1 MKKKNALILTGTM
14 LGLWAMYAFTI
25 PQQMQEKIFTVFYPE
40 KTPSFAKSG
49 LGWVAPKATIAQ
61 DTLDPLRERFDNTIG
76 SQPANAI
83 DLNDPSVIEK
93 NVEYDP
99 ITGQY
104 IVTEKIGD
112 DFFRAPSYMTFDE
125 YSKYKE
131 KKQRDAYFDKLQGVS
146 TGIKK
151 KKSAFDIGDP
161 IAKFDIK
168 NSLVDR
174 LFGGTNVD
182 IRPQGNINLTF
193 GFDYQKILNPILT
206 RRQQSTGNF
215 DFDMDI
221 NMGATGKIGEKLN
234 LNFNYNTQAT
244 FDFDNQMKLNY
255 DTKNFSEDEI
265 LQNIEAGNVSFPLRS
280 SLIKGAQNLFG
291 LKTEMKFGHLRL
303 TTVASQQRSKQ
314 ENLSVQGGAQVQTFE
329 VPIDEYDENRH
340 FFLTHYNRYRFEPS
354 LKCLPTPQG
363 LFKINRMEVWI
374 TNDQRKT
381 ENARDIV
388 GLTDLGEPEKYD
400 SLLVQGT
407 PGFDT
412 DVNGVGLPA
421 NGANDLYLRMSDEL
435 KDDSTLRNSDQVV
448 RRLQTNYGLK
458 QIRDFEKQR
467 CRLLSP
473 QEYSFHDQLGFVSIN
488 LNVQPDQMVAI
499 AVEYMYNGKPYKI
512 GEFTSDF
519 PNGDTTSQKVLFT
532 KMLKSTTANVNRP
545 IWDLM
550 MKNVYA
556 IGTAN
561 LDPQEFKFDIYYE
574 DPGKGQKRF
583 LNGPTIPAALKSK
596 PLLQIFRLDTLN
608 LQNDPGPDGVF
619 DFVPGLTINLRS
631 GRVMF
636 PVLEPFGSY
645 LRQKFVEA
653 APGIDTAEL
662 NRTIIYSQL
671 YDNTITRAREFQ
683 QLNRFTLK
691 GSYKSASNAEI
702 SLGTFNLP
710 QGSVRVSAGGRQL
723 IEGQDYEVDY
733 NIGKVK
739 ILNDAILQSGQNV
752 NVSFED
758 NTLFGF
764 QSRTMLG
771 VRADYEI
778 NKDVSIGATFMNLFE
793 RPLTQK
799 VNIGDD
805 PINNKMYGLDFNI
818 SKDAPWITKFM
829 DRLPLIETKA
839 PSSITVQA
847 EGALLDPGHARAINQ
862 GGNKGGIIYIDDF
875 EGSSSGIP
883 LANPANSWVL
893 ASVPTGDST
902 LAESALSNDIRGGA
916 NRARLTWYIA
926 DQGSADPVDVGN
938 PYSRRIQFEELFPNR
953 QLSPLEQ
960 SSLRPLDVTIYPN
973 ERGPYNYDIPDG
985 YSGISQGLNAQGE
998 LKQPKTRWAGF
1009 MKGLNTNDF
1018 EAANIEFVEFWMLN
1032 PYMDKGD
1039 GSEISESGE
1048 MFIDLGSISEDVMHD
1063 SRQFFENAIPTNGTG
1078 GVATGAW
1085 GRVPV
1090 LPPVVNAFDNNPDKR
1105 SKQDVGFDGLDDAG
1119 ERVYFQNTYL
1129 SKLGSLNAAVRTA
1142 IEEDP
1147 SNDNF
1152 KYYRDPSFE
1161 ASTPGISARYKM
1173 FNNPERN
1180 SPVNTTS
1187 NQNPSSTNQ
1196 PDIED
1201 LNGDNSLNET
1211 EAFFRYR
1218 IPLKRDPMVND
1229 LAVDDPE
1236 IRDLITDKK
1245 DTTINGQVFSYYRF
1259 KIPLDN
1265 KNIRQDIGGIQ
1276 DFRSIRF
1283 VRVFFKQFT
1292 EKTTFRF
1299 ATFEL
1304 GRNQWRRFT
1313 QDISCEGQPPLT
1325 TLFDVNSVSIEE
1337 NSARRPFNYCIPWG
1351 IQREQS
1357 VGAFPDI
1364 LQNEQAL
1371 SMNIC
1376 DLNYCDGRGIYK
1388 TLNMDLRQFKRLQMF
1403 AHAEDANPINSAMD
1417 TSGAPLALFI
1427 RMGSDF
1433 SRNYYEYQI
1442 PLTFSDINNPII
1454 MNGNPDSKEYREEV
1468 WRVANNIDFPL
1479 ELLTDLKTIRN
1490 ADPNVTR
1497 IGDPYFIYDPEKP
1510 HNMVTIVGNPNLG
1523 LIKGLMVGVKNVDSI
1538 GFDKQCLEV
1547 WINELRLNGFNEK
1560 GGYAALARIDMKL
1573 ADIGNLS
1580 LSGNY
1585 GSIGWGSMEQKL
1597 QDRSREE
1604 VIQYDISTNLELGKL
1619 LPEKSKLKIPFYAQY
1634 SNLTKNPEYDP
1645 YDLDIKLKDK
1655 LANET
1660 DALKRDT
1667 IRNSAQ
1673 DVTINKGYNFTNVRK
1688 ERNAKAKPFPW
1699 NVSNFSVTYAY
1710 NNEVKRNPFV
1720 VRDDKKQYKG
1730 ALDYTYT
1737 TGLKPITPFKK
1748 AIKKDKYLK
1757 FITDFNFNPI
1767 PNNYGFTT
1775 SLERLFNTTTW
1786 RFVDDPNNLER
1797 NTYFNKRF
1805 TWDRNYDLGWDISKG
1820 IKFNYDANARS
1831 LIDEPNEIQAD
1842 GTRLPS
1848 NLRTQAIKTNLKK
1861 LGRNKTYQQNV
1872 GLTYTLPFKQIPM
1885 MDWVTVKASY
1895 TGGYT
1900 WNAASL
1906 KMPDLGNIIQN
1917 QSTRQIN
1924 GDVNFETLYNKSK
1937 YLGKINKPVK
1947 SKDKK
1952 KGKNKDGGAGKDA
1965 PSDGS
1970 GDNKDSGRGADDSG
1984 KKDDGRS
1991 MDGGRGR
1998 MGDDGKKSDS
2008 KMPKDR
2014 RSADDKSGEDF
2025 KPMPVLGADGKP
2037 VIGPDGKPLMT
2048 TEDKA
2053 SKADKS
2059 KKAKDKK
2066 KKDRQ
2071 PSLAE
2076 RIAIRPLMLIR
2087 KGRFTYSENV
2097 GSVIPGF
2104 MPETNLFGLDQGFK
2118 NPGWGYVAG
2127 VTPDDGYLDRAAQR
2141 NLISTSNEL
2150 NQDATRTFTQN
2161 FDAGLTVEPFQD
2173 FRVEL
2178 SANRQYTKNHSE
2190 LFKDQ
2195 NFLVTPNQVAFEHR
2209 AQRDMGSFTT
2219 SFFSLNTLFNNDIDG
2234 LFDRFKDNRAIVSN
2248 RLGVIANATDPHEVD
2263 GLPYSRGFGRIHQE
2277 VLIPSFLSAYREKDA
2292 NTTDLSVFN
2301 TRPSVNWKL
2310 NYNGLSKV
2318 GNLSKIFSSVS
2329 ISHGYKNTLTVNS
2342 FNTDLFYDSN
2352 NPYTTETLTGN
2363 YTARYEIPQVLINE
2377 QMQPLL
2383 GIDVKMKNDMTF
2395 KVDMKKSR
2403 NLAMSFIDYQ
2413 LAETNSTGYTMGFGY
2428 RMKNVNIPFLT
2439 GKKAKKGSKSK
2450 SKLKKD
2456 DPKSG
2461 DKTATSGDKAT
2472 GGGKKKPAGNDM
2484 NFKFD
2489 FDYRDDIT
2497 VNHRLDLTAVAEPTR
2512 GSRTIT
2518 ISPSVDYA
2526 LNKQLKLRLFCDYR
2540 KTVPKTSQSY
2550 PITNINAGVTVQ
2562 FSLN

>member
-1 MKKKNALILTGTM
+1 MKKKNALLLTGAM

-25 PQQMQEKIFTVFYPE
+25 PQQMQEKFMTVFYPE
-40 KTPSFAKSG
+40 KTVSRAKYRPAWTAKPTQFS
-49 LGWVAPKATIAQ
+49 AQQ
-61 DTLDPLRERFDNTIG
+61 DTLDPLQERYDNTVG
-76 SQPANAI
+76 NNPVNPI

-112 DFFRAPSYMTFDE
+112 DFFRTPSYMTFDE

-146 TGIKK
+146 SGEKK
-151 KKSAFDIGDP
+151 KKNAFDLGDP

-206 RRQQSTGNF
+206 RRQQTNGTF

-388 GLTDLGEPEKYD
+388 GLTDLGEPERYD
-400 SLLVQGT
+400 SMLVQPT
-407 PGFDT
+407 PGFDR
-412 DVNGVGLPA
+412 DVDGVTLPS
-421 NGANDLYLRMSDEL
+421 NEANDIYSRISDSL
-435 KDDSTLRNSDQVV
+435 ADPTFRNSDKIV
-448 RRLQTNYGLK
+448 RKLQTDFGFK

-488 LNVQPDQMVAI
+488 LNVQPDQMIAI

-583 LNGPTIPAALKSK
+583 LTGADIPGGLKSK
-596 PLLQIFRLDTLN
+596 PLLQVFRLDTLN
-608 LQNDPGPDGVF
+608 QQNDPGADGVF

-636 PVLEPFGSY
+636 PILEPFGSY
-645 LRQKFVEA
+645 LKQKFVNA
-653 APGIDTAEL
+653 GTTLTSDEL
-662 NRTIIYSQL
+662 DAKYIYNQL

-683 QLNRFTLK
+683 QLNRFTLR

-778 NKDVSIGATFMNLFE
+778 NKDMSVGATFMNLFE

-805 PINNKMYGLDFNI
+805 PINNKMYGLDFNV

-839 PSSITVQA
+839 PSSITIQA
-847 EGALLDPGHARAINQ
+847 EAALLDPGHARAINQ

-875 EGSSSGIP
+875 EGSTSGIP

-893 ASVPTGDST
+893 SSVPTGDST
-902 LAESALSNDIRGGA
+902 IAESALSDDISAGA
-916 NRARLTWYIA
+916 NRARLSWYIA
-926 DQGSADPVDVGN
+926 DPSATDDVDAGS
-938 PYSRRIQFEELFPNR
+938 PYTRRIQFEELFPNR

-973 ERGPYNYDIPDG
+973 QRGPYNYELPGG
-985 YSGISQGLNAQGE
+985 YSGISKGMNTQGE
-998 LKQPKTRWAGF
+998 LLDPKTRWAGF

-1032 PYMDKGD
+1032 PYMDKAD
-1039 GSEISESGE
+1039 GSDVSESGE
-1048 MFIDLGSISEDVMHD
+1048 MFIDLGSVSEDVMRD
-1063 SRQFFENAIPTNGTG
+1063 SRQFFENAIPTTSGAG
-1078 GVATGAW
+1078 GVAAGAW
-1085 GRVPV
+1085 GRIPV
-1090 LPPVVNAFDNNPDKR
+1090 LPPVVNAFDNDPAKR
-1105 SKQDVGFDGLDDAG
+1105 SKQDVGFDGLDDAD
-1119 ERVYFQNTYL
+1119 ERSYFKENYL
-1129 SKLGSLNAAVRTA
+1129 DKLGGLNATVRAA

-1152 KYYRDPSFE
+1152 KYYRDPSFDNANQGLSE
-1161 ASTPGISARYKM
+1161 RYRL
-1173 FNNPERN
+1173 FNSPERN
-1180 SPVNTTS
+1180 SPVNTTNS
-1187 NQNPSSTNQ
+1187 QNPSATNQ

-1218 IPLKRDPMVND
+1218 IPMKRLGNELDVND
-1229 LAVDDPE
+1229 PE
-1236 IRDLITDKK
+1236 MVDLITDQQDFVK
-1245 DTTINGQVFSYYRF
+1245 DGVNYTFYRF
-1259 KIPLDN
+1259 KVPLDN
-1265 KNIRQDIGGIQ
+1265 KLIRQDVGGIQ

-1283 VRVFFKQFT
+1283 LRVFFKQFT

-1313 QDISCEGQPPLT
+1313 QNLSCENSKDLKT
-1325 TLFDVNSVSIEE
+1325 TFDVNSVSIEE
-1337 NSARRPFNYCIPWG
+1337 NSARTPFNYCIPWG

-1371 SMNIC
+1371 SMNVC
-1376 DLNYCDGRGIYK
+1376 SLNYCDGRGIFK

-1403 AHAEDANPINSAMD
+1403 AHAEVTDAANFPLDN
-1417 TSGAPLALFI
+1417 THLALFV
-1427 RMGSDF
+1427 RLGSDYF
-1433 SRNYYEYQI
+1433 SNYYEYQI
-1442 PLTFSDINNPII
+1442 PLTPSDPASLALA
-1454 MNGNPDSKEYREEV
+1454 GSPDSKEYREEV
-1468 WRVANNIDFPL
+1468 WRIANNIDFPL
-1479 ELLTDLKTIRN
+1479 ELFTDLKVQRN
-1490 ADPNVTR
+1490 NDADARLNTPYTR
-1497 IGDPYFIYDPEKP
+1497 YTDPDHPK
-1510 HNMVTIVGNPNLG
+1510 NQVTIVGNPNLG
-1523 LIKGLMVGVKNVDSI
+1523 LVKGMMVGVKNVDST
-1538 GFDKQCLEV
+1538 GFDQKCAEI

-1560 GGYAALARIDMKL
+1560 GGYAGLARIDMKL
-1573 ADIGNLS
+1573 ADVGNVS

-1585 GSIGWGSMEQKL
+1585 GSIGWGTMEQKL
-1597 QDRSREE
+1597 AERSRNE
-1604 VIQYDISTNLELGKL
+1604 VIQYDVSTNLELSKV
-1619 LPEKSKLKIPFYAQY
+1619 LPEKLKVKIPFYAQY

-1655 LANET
+1655 LNRVSNS
-1660 DALKRDT
+1660 LSRDT
-1667 IRNSAQ
+1667 IRNAAQ
-1673 DVTINKGYNFTNVRK
+1673 DVTVNKGYNFTNVRK
-1688 ERNAKAKPFPW
+1688 ERNAKAKPLPW
-1699 NVSNFSVTYAY
+1699 NVSNFSATYAY
-1710 NNEVKRNPFV
+1710 NNEVRRNPFI
-1720 VRDDKKQYKG
+1720 VREDKKQYKG

-1757 FITDFNFNPI
+1757 FISDFNFNPI
-1767 PNNYGFTT
+1767 PNNYGFST
-1775 SLERLFNTTTW
+1775 SLERFFNSTTY
-1786 RFVDDPNNLER
+1786 RFIDNPADLAL
-1797 NTYFNKRF
+1797 NTYYNKRF
-1805 TWDRNYDLGWDISKG
+1805 TWDRNYDLGWDLSKG
-1820 IKFNYDANARS
+1820 IKFTYDANARS
-1831 LIDEPNEIQAD
+1831 LIDEPNEITPD
-1842 GTRLPS
+1842 GAR
-1848 NLRTQAIKTNLKK
+1848 LRTEDRNKEIKSNLKK
-1861 LGRNKTYQQNV
+1861 LGRAKTYQQNV

-1900 WNAASL
+1900 WNATSL
-1906 KMPDLGNIIQN
+1906 KMPELGNVVQN

-1924 GDVNFETLYNKSK
+1924 GDLNFETLYNKSK
-1937 YLGKINKPVK
+1937 YLSKINKPTK

-1952 KGKNKDGGAGKDA
+1952 KGKSKSSKGNM
-1965 PSDGS
+1965 PSDGPDSGAGSDENGGKS
-1970 GDNKDSGRGADDSG
+1970 GDKDGMGAGRGDEKG
-1984 KKDDGRS
+1984 KS
-1991 MDGGRGR
+1991 RGR
-1998 MGDDGKKSDS
+1998 DEESRTPKDKRSPDDKNGVDGK
-2008 KMPKDR
+2008 
-2014 RSADDKSGEDF
+2014 DF
-2025 KPMPVLGADGKP
+2025 KPTPVIGADGKP
-2037 VIGPDGKPLMT
+2037 VIGPDGNPVMT
-2048 TEDKA
+2048 TESKDKNGGG
-2053 SKADKS
+2053 KD

-2066 KKDRQ
+2066 KKDRE

-2097 GSVIPGF
+2097 GSVVPGF
-2104 MPETNLFGLDQGFK
+2104 LPEAKFFGLADGFK
-2118 NPGWGYVAG
+2118 GPGWDYVTGLKQAETG
-2127 VTPDDGYLDRAAQR
+2127 WLDQAAQR
-2141 NLISTSNEL
+2141 DWISTAPAL

-2161 FDAGLTVEPFQD
+2161 LDAGLTVEPFQD
-2173 FRVEL
+2173 FRVEF
-2178 SANRQYTKNHSE
+2178 SANRQFTKNHSE

-2195 NFLVTPNQVAFEHR
+2195 NFDAGQVGFEHR
-2209 AQRDMGSFTT
+2209 AARDMGSFTT
-2219 SFFSLNTLFNNDIDG
+2219 SFFSLNTLFNGDIDG
-2234 LFDRFKDNRAIVSN
+2234 LFGRFKDNRIVVSN
-2248 RLGVIANATDPHEVD
+2248 RLGVATGNTSPHDVD
-2263 GLPYSRGFGRIHQE
+2263 SLPYTKGWGRIHQE
-2277 VLIPSFLSAYREKDA
+2277 VLIPAFLSAYRDKDA
-2292 NTTDLSVFN
+2292 SIANLDVFK
-2301 TRPSVNWKL
+2301 TLPAVNWKL

-2318 GNLSKIFSSVS
+2318 GNLNKIFSSIS
-2329 ISHGYKNTLTVNS
+2329 ISHGYKNTLTVNT
-2342 FNTDLFYDSN
+2342 FNTDLFYTEPTAT
-2352 NPYTTETLTGN
+2352 NPRLADPLTGN
-2363 YTARYEIPQVLINE
+2363 YIAQYEIPQVLINE

-2413 LAETNSTGYTMGFGY
+2413 LAETRSTGYTMGFGY

-2439 GKKAKKGSKSK
+2439 GKKTKKASKSK

-2456 DPKSG
+2456 DPLKT
-2461 DKTATSGDKAT
+2461 DKTATGDKTT

-2497 VNHRLDLTAVAEPTR
+2497 VNHRLDLVNKAEPTR

-2562 FSLN
+2562 FTLN